1 MFSYNVKYN
10 VFIYIYHIVSYY
22 VILCFT
28 ILYYKILCYIIYYI
42 YCIMYSCIV
51 ILYNHKCI
59 LYALYRYIICFKN
72 FDKLCLSLLEYEA
85 WSMVK

>member
-1 MFSYNVKYN
+1 MYS
-10 VFIYIYHIVSYY
+10 YIYHIVSYY

-42 YCIMYSCIV
+42 IYIYCIMYSCIV
-51 ILYNHKCI
+51 ILYKHKYI
-59 LYALYRYIICFKN
+59 LYALYRYIIRFKN